1 MSMFSDLL
9 SLTSGQMKTFSATV
23 QDSFGQSIVSD
34 FFDPLSSNIVTLQ
47 EMSDELQH
55 SFERIDETIMELESG
70 L

>member
-9 SLTSGQMKTFSATV
+9 MKTSREMEKFSETV
-23 QDSFGQSIVSD
+23 EDSFGQSIVSD
-34 FFDPLSSNIVTLQ
+34 FFDPLLRNIVTLQ
-47 EMSDELQH
+47 EMRDELQH